1 MDAIEILCDVLI
13 EQNKKMYILL
23 KNGKIN
29 QTKLKQI
36 TVDAISGI
44 KKAKE
49 LAKSG
54 PEFKPNNE
62 PEAKLTKEEK
72 REKFQNEEHEKLVSR
87 IEKIK
92 NDKRWRMKM
101 RN

>member
-13 EQNKKMYILL
+13 EQNKKMYLLL
-23 KNGKIN
+23 KDGKIN

-54 PEFKPNNE
+54 P
-62 PEAKLTKEEK
+62 
-72 REKFQNEEHEKLVSR
+72 
-87 IEKIK
+87 
-92 NDKRWRMKM
+92 
-101 RN
+101 

>member
-44 KKAKE
+44 KNAKK

-54 PEFKPNNE
+54 PEFKTNNE

-101 RN
+101 MN